1 MRFLSALPLA
11 CLATVAHAIGLG
23 APSGTPTLG
32 RPLRLEIPLLG
43 HAGPPLAADCFQLTP
58 VPGSADEYYFPRR
71 ARAYVEMSQG
81 RPVVIVAAN
90 DVSQPVVEF
99 RLTVTCGNS
108 LTRDFTLLTM
118 LPLLEA
124 PKTAAQQ
131 PQPPAIRP
139 AALPPPAPAAG
150 DLLRPGQDTNLEAL
164 AREKYPNQPK
174 AREKFKRMMQA
185 ANSSLIPSGEGF
197 DLAPIPVGT
206 ELVIPKGLP
215 ERRYGPY
222 VAPASATP
230 RPQPAVQATTLPPA
244 KTSTTQSADGAPKKA
259 PPSQD
264 RLVLDAAAAPPMS
277 EAEASADMA
286 RLESIHAEQVKAQ
299 EALDERI
306 VRAQEAFAEIKE
318 YVLQTEARIRAL
330 EERNREQE
338 RRAAEAQ
345 VWQLAAAVLVGGML
359 GAGLL
364 RAYPL
369 ILARRRKETAEI
381 AAPAALPATPPAAP
395 PAKQPTLVAAPPGP
409 AGPTAFS
416 ALRSYGT
423 AAADLADGPTTIAAE
438 PPLGPATA
446 KPSPIIEPLDF
457 DFTPTATP
465 AQPASQANGNTRPGG
480 N

>member
-11 CLATVAHAIGLG
+11 CIATAAHAIGLG

-43 HAGPPLAADCFQLTP
+43 HAGAPLAADCFQLTP
-58 VPGSADEYYFPRR
+58 VPGGADEYYFPRR
-71 ARAYVEMSQG
+71 ARAYVETSQG
-81 RPVVIVAAN
+81 KPVVIVAAN

-118 LPLLEA
+118 LPVLEA
-124 PKTAAQQ
+124 PKTAAAPQ

-139 AALPPPAPAAG
+139 AAPPPPAAG
-150 DLLRPGQDTNLEAL
+150 DLPRPGQNTNLEAL

-230 RPQPAVQATTLPPA
+230 PPQPAVQATTLPPA
-244 KTSTTQSADGAPKKA
+244 KISAAQSADGAPRKA

-264 RLVLDAAAAPPMS
+264 RLILDAAAAPPMS

-381 AAPAALPATPPAAP
+381 AAPAAFPATPPAAP
-395 PAKQPTLVAAPPGP
+395 PAKQPTPVVMPPAPPSP
-409 AGPTAFS
+409 PPFS

-423 AAADLADGPTTIAAE
+423 AAADSADGPTTIAAE
-438 PPLGPATA
+438 PPPGPAAA

-465 AQPASQANGNTRPGG
+465 AQPAGQADGNTRPGG

>member
-23 APSGTPTLG
+23 APAGTPTLG

-43 HAGPPLAADCFQLTP
+43 HAGPPLAADCFQLSP
-58 VPGSADEYYFPRR
+58 VPGGADELYFPRR
-71 ARAYVEMSQG
+71 ARAYVETSQG
-81 RPVVIVAAN
+81 KPIVIVAAN

-124 PKTAAQQ
+124 PKTAAPPQ

-139 AALPPPAPAAG
+139 VPPPPPAPAAG
-150 DLLRPGQDTNLEAL
+150 DLLRASQDTNLEAL

-185 ANSSLIPSGEGF
+185 ANSSLIPAGEGF
-197 DLAPIPVGT
+197 DLTPIPFGA

-222 VAPASATP
+222 VAQTSATP
-230 RPQPAVQATTLPPA
+230 PPPPPAQASLPPA
-244 KTSTTQSADGAPKKA
+244 KASAHQPSGDAGKKT

-286 RLESIHAEQVKAQ
+286 RLESIHAEQIKAQ

-369 ILARRRKETAEI
+369 ILARRRKETTEV
-381 AAPAALPATPPAAP
+381 AAPPATPS
-395 PAKQPTLVAAPPGP
+395 AKQPTLVAAPPRP
-409 AGPTAFS
+409 ASPTAFS

-423 AAADLADGPTTIAAE
+423 AAADTADGPTTIAAE
-438 PPLGPATA
+438 PPPGPPAA
-446 KPSPIIEPLDF
+446 KPSPTIEPLDF

-465 AQPASQANGNTRPGG
+465 AQPAGPADTNSRPDRS
-480 N
+480 

>member
-11 CLATVAHAIGLG
+11 CIATAAHAIGLG
-23 APSGTPTLG
+23 SPSGTPTLG
-32 RPLRLEIPLLG
+32 RPLRLEIPLIG
-43 HAGPPLAADCFQLTP
+43 HAGPPLAADCFQLSP
-58 VPGSADEYYFPRR
+58 VPGGADELYFPRR
-71 ARAYVEMSQG
+71 ARAFVETPQG
-81 RPVVIVAAN
+81 KPVVIVAAN

-99 RLTVTCGNS
+99 RLTITCGTS

-124 PKTAAQQ
+124 PKTAAPQQ
-131 PQPPAIRP
+131 PQPPTIRP
-139 AALPPPAPAAG
+139 ASPPPAPATG
-150 DLLRPGQDTNLEAL
+150 DVLRANGDTNLEAL

-185 ANSSLIPSGEGF
+185 ANSSLIPPGEGF
-197 DLAPIPVGT
+197 DLTPIPGGT
-206 ELVIPKGLP
+206 ELAIPKGLP

-222 VAPASATP
+222 VAPTSATP

-244 KTSTTQSADGAPKKA
+244 KTSPIQSAESAPKKA

-277 EAEASADMA
+277 EAEASADQA
-286 RLESIHAEQVKAQ
+286 RLEAIHAEQVKAQ

-306 VRAQEAFAEIKE
+306 ARAQETFAEIKE

-345 VWQLAAAVLVGGML
+345 VWQLAAAVLVGGIL

-369 ILARRRKETAEI
+369 ILARRRKETGEI
-381 AAPAALPATPPAAP
+381 AAAPPPAATP
-395 PAKQPTLVAAPPGP
+395 VIAAPIPR
-409 AGPTAFS
+409 GPTAFS

-423 AAADLADGPTTIAAE
+423 AAKDSADGPATIAAE
-438 PPLGPATA
+438 PP
-446 KPSPIIEPLDF
+446 PSPAAAKSSPVIEPLDF
-457 DFTPTATP
+457 DFTPAATTP
-465 AQPASQANGNTRPGG
+465 AQPATPADGNTRPKG